1 MFHPIVEN
9 DSVFIVSGI
18 QGLLSPFKVLLLW
31 PRIFDCLQR
40 LCQQS
45 LGIGCTTCIWSL
57 CLNQS
62 CVTKRCLNVSL
73 AYRGC
78 CNHCARRHPYCYAV
92 ASLLLFHFYL
102 SESLLLSVLF
112 FLPYFSFY
120 FHYHLPPPSLSR
132 CAVGGRCMP
141 VPRWRGGEINS
152 EGVWSFLK
160 DFPGKTLLSGW

>member
-78 CNHCARRHPYCYAV
+78 CNHCARLP
-92 ASLLLFHFYL
+92 ASRAHLNLTRIGAMKQSEVTHIVMQWPAFFSFTFISLSLFYFPSFFFPLLLF
-102 SESLLLSVLF
+102 LL
-112 FLPYFSFY
+112 P
-120 FHYHLPPPSLSR
+120 LPPPSALS
-132 CAVGGRCMP
+132 VSL
-141 VPRWRGGEINS
+141 RGG
-152 EGVWSFLK
+152 
-160 DFPGKTLLSGW
+160 GKMYAGAQVERGRNQ